1 MVYPTIRCGDLRGT
15 MVEKEV
21 SLARLL
27 LFGHILE
34 IFRHLFQWKALH
46 LIYSGL

>member
-1 MVYPTIRCGDLRGT
+1 

-34 IFRHLFQWKALH
+34 IFRGFSPTFISVEGSSFNLFWSL
-46 LIYSGL
+46 GLT

>member
-27 LFGHILE
+27 LFG
-34 IFRHLFQWKALH
+34 FFPHLFQWKALH
-46 LIYSGL
+46 LIYSGLYD

>member
-1 MVYPTIRCGDLRGT
+1 MA
-15 MVEKEV
+15 EKEV

-34 IFRHLFQWKALH
+34 IFRLFFPTFM
-46 LIYSGL
+46 SVEGS

>member
-1 MVYPTIRCGDLRGT
+1 

-34 IFRHLFQWKALH
+34 IFRLFSHIYFSGRL
-46 LIYSGL
+46 LIYFGL